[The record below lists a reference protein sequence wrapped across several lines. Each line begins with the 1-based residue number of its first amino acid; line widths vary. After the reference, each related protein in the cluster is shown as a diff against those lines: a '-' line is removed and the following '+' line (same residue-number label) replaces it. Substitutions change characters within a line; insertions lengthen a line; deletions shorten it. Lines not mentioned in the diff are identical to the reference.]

1 MECVAYHKVKAN
13 AQRQWLECDIL
24 KMKEY
29 CTEEGIAL
37 YKNKVFTDL
46 QRVTN
51 EKNSCYQTLKEEVLK
66 SGDALLI
73 NTTEAL
79 GGSTEEILQELYY
92 FRDNGIRLMILDR
105 PTTLQNLS
113 GLNGTITAMLIKTM
127 NGILVESYAALVKAE
142 QERRE
147 KYRHTGMR
155 APKDYGEYSPYG
167 RPRKQKFSDFVAAYS
182 AVVTGEMK
190 PFELMKKLGLTK
202 PTFYRYKKQ
211 YEENKIKQQG
221 DNNGQHTKN

>member
-1 MECVAYHKVKAN
+1 MECVAYHKVKTN
-13 AQRQWLECDIL
+13 AQRQRLECDIL

-46 QRVTN
+46 HRGTN
-51 EKNSCYQTLKEEVLK
+51 GNNSCYQTLKAEVLK
-66 SGDALLI
+66 SGAALLI
-73 NTTEAL
+73 GTIEAL
-79 GGSTEEILQELYY
+79 GENTEGILQELCY
-92 FRDNGIRLMILDR
+92 FRDNDVRLMILDR

-127 NGILVESYAALVKAE
+127 NDMLVESYTALVKAE

-155 APKDYGEYSPYG
+155 ASKGAGEHSPYG
-167 RPRKQKFSDFVAAYS
+167 RPRKQKFADFVAAYS
-182 AVVTGEMK
+182 AVITGEMK
-190 PFELMKKLGLTK
+190 PFELMSKLGLTK